1 MSGDSV
7 EARVQEA
14 PEPRV
19 CGGAIVYRLYDVGYA
34 IQLDQAFELLAS
46 SAPER
51 PRPARGEAQTIQIPN
66 PPVTVGLGPESV
78 SVAGVAYAV
87 ELSAR
92 IFDFG
97 VVSIRARL
105 SAPPDLPWSRF
116 AVLGAEV

>member
-7 EARVQEA
+7 DVRVQEA

-34 IQLDQAFELLAS
+34 IQLDQASELLAS

-51 PRPARGEAQTIQIPN
+51 PRPVRGEAQAIQIPN
-66 PPVTVGLGPESV
+66 PPVTVGLGFETLVIGGESRD
-78 SVAGVAYAV
+78 V

-92 IFDFG
+92 LFDFG
-97 VVSIRARL
+97 GVSLRGRVA
-105 SAPPDLPWSRF
+105 AP
-116 AVLGAEV
+116 